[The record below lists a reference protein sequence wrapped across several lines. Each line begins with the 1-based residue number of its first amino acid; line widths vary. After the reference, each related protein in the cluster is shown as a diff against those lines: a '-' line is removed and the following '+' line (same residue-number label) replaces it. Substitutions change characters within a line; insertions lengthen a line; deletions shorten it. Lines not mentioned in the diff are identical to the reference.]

1 MVRSMNFNWK
11 YALVNNIDFYPF
23 FIVLALEESY
33 PKSIF
38 SDSLWTLPVI
48 FIFSLIAHFTLYRP
62 AIKSNPSLDQNRYT
76 SSLTSWLVTIIG
88 GIGIIFAVFYYHF
101 HSPLI
106 WIALLALV
114 LLRDAFANT
123 NL

>member
-1 MVRSMNFNWK
+1 MNFNWK

-23 FIVLALEESY
+23 FIVLALEETY

-38 SDSLWTLPVI
+38 EDSLWTLPVI

-114 LLRDAFANT
+114 LLRDAFANN

>member
-23 FIVLALEESY
+23 FIVLALEETY

-38 SDSLWTLPVI
+38 ADSLWILPVI
-48 FIFSLIAHFTLYRP
+48 FIFSLIAHFTLYKP
-62 AIKSNPSLDQNRYT
+62 AIKSNPSLDQKHYT
-76 SSLTSWLVTIIG
+76 SSLVSWLIMIVG
-88 GIGIIFAVFYYHF
+88 VIGIIFAVFYYNF

-114 LLRDAFANT
+114 LLRDAFAN
-123 NL
+123 NDL